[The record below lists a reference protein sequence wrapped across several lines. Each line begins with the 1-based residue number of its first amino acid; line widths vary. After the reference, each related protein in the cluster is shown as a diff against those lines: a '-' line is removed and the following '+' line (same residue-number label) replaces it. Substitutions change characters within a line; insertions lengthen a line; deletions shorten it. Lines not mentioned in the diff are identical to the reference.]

1 MTAQPPHLAFLV
13 DAFESSARSLLALA
27 AELRAAEWDR
37 PTDLPG
43 WSVRDVV
50 AHVAAVESELLG
62 EELPPPLQ
70 SYGPHV
76 RDEFGRHMEDGVAA
90 RRDRAP
96 HVLVAE
102 LAAAVDRRLPQM
114 RAMSLDD
121 PPLRVPAGQQ
131 WDSET
136 LLRNRAFDVWMHEQD
151 VRRAVGRPGNLDGP
165 GAELTRL
172 VLERALPI
180 LVAKRAGA
188 QPGQSVRL
196 TTTGAVATDVL
207 VALGPDGRAGVVA
220 DGTGS
225 LPTAA
230 VELDW
235 EALVRLAGGRAEPDE
250 VSVRVEGDRALAD
263 RLLAGLTITP

>member
-1 MTAQPPHLAFLV
+1 MTSQPAQLAYFA
-13 DAFESSARSLLALA
+13 DAFESSVRSLLAVA

-50 AHVAAVESELLG
+50 AHIAAVESELLG
-62 EELPPPLQ
+62 EQLAPPLT

-76 RDEFGRHMEDGVAA
+76 RDEFARHMEHGVAA
-90 RRDRAP
+90 RRGREP
-96 HVLVAE
+96 HVVVAE

-114 RAMSLDD
+114 RAMSPDD
-121 PPLRVPAGQQ
+121 PPVRVPAGQQ
-131 WDSET
+131 WDTET
-136 LLRNRAFDVWMHEQD
+136 LLRNRAFDLWMHEQD

-165 GAELTRL
+165 GAQLTRL
-172 VLERALPI
+172 VLVGALPY

-196 TTTGAVATDVL
+196 TTTGAVDVDVL
-207 VALGPDGRAGVVA
+207 VAVGPDGRAAVVE

-235 EALVRLAGGRAEPDE
+235 EALVRLAGGRAEPGE

-263 RLLAGLTITP
+263 RLLAGLAITP